1 LDYLCRLL
9 QLLTHES
16 NDTVYRGIIL
26 QEMSNVCHLEYG
38 RVQKL
43 FGRHVQTDS
52 GSKYFKRV
60 SGVYDNGIARIA
72 MKNNPEIITREN
84 PQVHYMVRLCQART
98 NASKAVTWIKK
109 LDDLRR
115 SHPTEREEMEER
127 ELDSFSDLA
136 VIAGFVQSL
145 SASTFRIP
153 FQGQFCF
160 GVPSNYQS
168 GDSTLLS
175 LICVSTSFEF

>member
-1 LDYLCRLL
+1 MIHNSVTGTAIWVYLCRLL

-26 QEMSNVCHLEYG
+26 QEMLNVCHLEYYG

-43 FGRHVQTDS
+43 FKRHVQTGS
-52 GSKYFKRV
+52 GSKYFRCV
-60 SGVYDNGIARIA
+60 SGVYDNGIARVA

-84 PQVHYMVRLCQART
+84 PQVHYMVRLCQAET

-109 LDDLRR
+109 LDDLHR

-127 ELDSFSDLA
+127 ELDPFSDLA

-145 SASTFRIP
+145 SASTFRIS
-153 FQGQFCF
+153 FQ
-160 GVPSNYQS
+160 
-168 GDSTLLS
+168 
-175 LICVSTSFEF
+175 